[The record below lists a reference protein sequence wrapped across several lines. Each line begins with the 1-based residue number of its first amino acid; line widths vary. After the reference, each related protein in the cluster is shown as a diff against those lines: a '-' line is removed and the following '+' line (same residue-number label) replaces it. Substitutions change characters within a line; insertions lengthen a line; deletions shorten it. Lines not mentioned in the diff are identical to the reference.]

1 MAFDVTAVRARF
13 PALSEGLAQLDG
25 PAGTQMPR
33 SVADAVAGAMSTAVS
48 NRHGPFV
55 SSRRADDIVASA
67 RAAVADLV
75 GGAAAGVILG
85 PNMTTI
91 TYGLSRA
98 LAKTWR
104 AGDEVVLSQLDH
116 DANVRPWL
124 QAAASVGA
132 TVRWARVDPD
142 TCELPVEQYDDLL
155 SERTRLVAVTAAS
168 NAVGTRPDVRAIS
181 DRAHAV
187 GALVHVDGV
196 HATPHAGV
204 DLTALGA
211 DFYATSAYKWAGP
224 HVGTTVADPQ
234 LLEQLRPDKLL
245 PSADA
250 VPDRFETGTAPFELL
265 AGVTAA
271 VDHLADLDPSA
282 AGSRRQRVLSS
293 MRAVES
299 YEGALLAVLLDG
311 LATLP
316 AVRVLGRPARRTP
329 TVSFTVAGHSPEEV
343 ASKLGAQGVCVWH
356 GDYYAAELMRALG
369 RAEHGGAVRAGIV
382 HYTTEDEVRRLLDGL
397 SQLVA

>member
-1 MAFDVTAVRARF
+1 MALDVAAVRARF

-25 PAGTQMPR
+25 PAGTQVPR
-33 SVADAVAGAMSTAVS
+33 AVADAVAGAMSTAVS
-48 NRHGPFV
+48 NRHGAFV

-75 GGAAAGVILG
+75 GGDAEGVVLG
-85 PNMTTI
+85 ANMTTI

-104 AGDEVVLSQLDH
+104 PGDEVVLSQLDH

-124 QAAASVGA
+124 QAADSAGA
-132 TVRWARVDPD
+132 TVRWAKVDPD

-155 SERTRLVAVTAAS
+155 SERTRLVAVTGAS

-204 DLTALGA
+204 DMTALGA

-224 HVGTTVADPQ
+224 HVGATAADPA
-234 LLEQLRPDKLL
+234 LLEQLRPDKLV
-245 PSADA
+245 PSSDA
-250 VPDRFETGTAPFELL
+250 VPDRF
-265 AGVTAA
+265 
-271 VDHLADLDPSA
+271 
-282 AGSRRQRVLSS
+282 
-293 MRAVES
+293 
-299 YEGALLAVLLDG
+299 
-311 LATLP
+311 
-316 AVRVLGRPARRTP
+316 
-329 TVSFTVAGHSPEEV
+329 
-343 ASKLGAQGVCVWH
+343 
-356 GDYYAAELMRALG
+356 
-369 RAEHGGAVRAGIV
+369 
-382 HYTTEDEVRRLLDGL
+382 
-397 SQLVA
+397 